1 MPLKWLTLPA
11 TLNRGITKMPAKE
24 IMPLFKKGKLHS
36 GKSGK
41 IVTNP
46 KQAVAIELSYAR
58 KEGHNI
64 PEKKHKKRGSTKQQK
79 SGL

>member
-1 MPLKWLTLPA
+1 
-11 TLNRGITKMPAKE
+11 MPASE
-24 IMPLFKKGKLHS
+24 IMPLFRAGKLHS

-58 KEGHNI
+58 KEGHDI
-64 PEKKHKKRGSTKQQK
+64 PKRHPKPVRRKRG
-79 SGL
+79 